1 MFLTSSENSSQF
13 GHSVLEKEAFVS
25 TMCFHKPVAC
35 IMASTDHVIISST
48 WRYFTAPDETL
59 LGMVTINL
67 NICDSSGSE
76 YENQK

>member
-48 WRYFTAPDETL
+48 
-59 LGMVTINL
+59 
-67 NICDSSGSE
+67 
-76 YENQK
+76 